1 MSTLFHLFLQ
11 VRNISLGQDGL
22 SPNQGVFVEEV
33 EVTAPRGSPVVFP
46 CRCWLA
52 EDEDDGQTTRVLVPG
67 ESLTSRYDSK
77 SFSILNWCC
86 DVVWYQRG
94 NFRWHHLFETFR
106 SRAEIFPILSGAR
119 VWTSVI
125 LAGKRDSQRH
135 STASFSDVF
144 VTGASSQMLAVLSF
158 SDRERE

>member
-22 SPNQGVFVEEV
+22 SPNHGVFVEEV

-77 SFSILNWCC
+77 SLLYLT
-86 DVVWYQRG
+86 DVVIYSSLLSKR
-94 NFRWHHLFETFR
+94 NFALASTIREFLIIRREGDFLNTQWC
-106 SRAEIFPILSGAR
+106 AR
-119 VWTSVI
+119 VNQRYFR
-125 LAGKRDSQRH
+125 GKTR
-135 STASFSDVF
+135 
-144 VTGASSQMLAVLSF
+144 
-158 SDRERE
+158 

>member
-1 MSTLFHLFLQ
+1 MSALFHLFLQ

-119 VWTSVI
+119 V
-125 LAGKRDSQRH
+125 
-135 STASFSDVF
+135 
-144 VTGASSQMLAVLSF
+144 
-158 SDRERE
+158 

>member
-1 MSTLFHLFLQ
+1 MYKLLVKFQ

-33 EVTAPRGSPVVFP
+33 EVTAPKGPPVVFP

-77 SFSILNWCC
+77 KQALWKDLEN
-86 DVVWYQRG
+86 Y
-94 NFRWHHLFETFR
+94 E
-106 SRAEIFPILSGAR
+106 
-119 VWTSVI
+119 
-125 LAGKRDSQRH
+125 
-135 STASFSDVF
+135 
-144 VTGASSQMLAVLSF
+144 MLY
-158 SDRERE
+158 

>member
-22 SPNQGVFVEEV
+22 SPNHGVFVEEV
-33 EVTAPRGSPVVFP
+33 EVTAPKGPPVVFP

-77 SFSILNWCC
+77 SLFYST
-86 DVVWYQRG
+86 DVVI
-94 NFRWHHLFETFR
+94 LF
-106 SRAEIFPILSGAR
+106 
-119 VWTSVI
+119 VI
-125 LAGKRDSQRH
+125 KEQFCAGINY
-135 STASFSDVF
+135 
-144 VTGASSQMLAVLSF
+144 
-158 SDRERE
+158 